1 MEDRLD
7 YQVGQHR
14 WGATWG
20 ATGFEVCHRPPDS
33 SLPFYCPNCARNR
46 LYPLR
51 FDLAKTLLEK
61 EAAGQKIEKAVKNAA
76 GFEGI
81 APEGSGQSKSTLDEP
96 SKIAIETMRT
106 LKTQSEIRTEA
117 IQVQIAKLRREI
129 EEGKQEIAKRRAA
142 LAKRRSDAEAVNY
155 QLSQRRAAILNNVQ
169 KEIKKTENAWNTLHS
184 KRTSLESRRFDQEP
198 DASPAQI
205 TTSLSHIAHLLV
217 LVSHYLALRLPAE
230 VILPHRG
237 YPLPTVFPPGSSYI
251 AKDIPFPG
259 LSPSNSFGP
268 TASKAPD
275 PRPLPRP
282 RPLFLDRSLPKL
294 SKEDPGGYALFVEG
308 VALLAWNISWV
319 CRSQGLHIGQDSWE
333 DVCEMGR
340 NLWQLLVAPPALTKA
355 LAGRDLQAK
364 PPSNKDAPTRGG
376 ALHRTRSL
384 PLLGHYSHGTAHS
397 FLGSA
402 EGLEFM
408 KTWKL
413 PSPLKVADKLK
424 STLLSEMA
432 TTEWE
437 LLEEDEWDEGGTP
450 QPETEQNDGHVLV
463 ATRQA
468 RDNDPGNE
476 DTRSILTARTVVDE
490 EYNERARGERGQATA
505 SSARPKGT
513 KGWTKCDASI
523 ASLLAEK
530 SANRHQDVESE
541 RGNKSSSAGGVW
553 VSVLMAQ
560 PGSTEE
566 SSRPSRKKCISLY
579 LMHID
584 NSMVSM
590 IDYVRTEIYI
600 SDVTPTS
607 NLQISL
613 WLAYSELLLR
623 DLAEDRFDERWKGEE
638 NDRTEIR
645 GTRN

>member
-1 MEDRLD
+1 MIC
-7 YQVGQHR
+7 Q
-14 WGATWG
+14 
-20 ATGFEVCHRPPDS
+20 VCHRPPDS

-76 GFEGI
+76 GFKGI
-81 APEGSGQSKSTLDEP
+81 APAGSGQPKSTLDEP

-184 KRTSLESRRFDQEP
+184 KTAESRMFLCREVASLYNLRQKTRRRNGEIISTYSIGGVNMVDP
-198 DASPAQI
+198 RDMNSASPAQI

-275 PRPLPRP
+275 RRPLPRP

-308 VALLAWNISWV
+308 VALLAWNVSWV

-424 STLLSEMA
+424 STLLSDMA

-490 EYNERARGERGQATA
+490 EYNERARGERGEATA

-513 KGWTKCDASI
+513 KGWTKV
-523 ASLLAEK
+523 K
-530 SANRHQDVESE
+530 SR
-541 RGNKSSSAGGVW
+541 
-553 VSVLMAQ
+553 
-560 PGSTEE
+560 
-566 SSRPSRKKCISLY
+566 
-579 LMHID
+579 
-584 NSMVSM
+584 
-590 IDYVRTEIYI
+590 
-600 SDVTPTS
+600 
-607 NLQISL
+607 
-613 WLAYSELLLR
+613 
-623 DLAEDRFDERWKGEE
+623 
-638 NDRTEIR
+638 
-645 GTRN
+645 